1 MAVPEVVSPEQWQ
14 VARDGLLAKEKA
26 ATRLLDDLAAERRR
40 LPMVAFGKEYAFQ
53 SPDGPVGLIDL
64 FGGRRQLV
72 LYQFMDNGPDDY
84 CSGLFTAVTDNVARP
99 RPASCWPSGHE
110 ARPPSRTCR
119 WPRSPPTGRPH
130 AAGRCRSYSSR
141 GTDVQPPTAALPA
154 VGFGLSVF
162 LRDGASRSTAPTA
175 TTARGVDRLRFEQQ
189 RPRPRRRTAARRTGR
204 TSPPGWPQTKPY
216 EWWRLHD
223 EYAQ

>member
-1 MAVPEVVSPEQWQ
+1 MALPEVVSPEQWQ

-64 FGGRRQLV
+64 FGDRRQLV

-84 CSGLFTAVTDNVARP
+84 CSGCSSFIDNVGDLAHFNARD
-99 RPASCWPSGHE
+99 
-110 ARPPSRTCR
+110 ARFVVVSNMPLAQI
-119 WPRSPPTGRPH
+119 
-130 AAGRCRSYSSR
+130 AAFWKRMGWTVPFYSSR
-141 GTDVQPPTAALPA
+141 GTDFSEDTGTGS
-154 VGFGLSVF
+154 GFGLSVF
-162 LRDGASRSTAPTA
+162 LRDGQHVYRTYF
-175 TTARGVDRLRFEQQ
+175 TTARGVDRLRFDFNVLDLT
-189 RPRPRRRTAARRTGR
+189 PYGR
-204 TSPPGWPQTKPY
+204 QEDWEDSPVGWPQTKPY